1 MVKRSSTPS
10 QQVRSKRAKLKM
22 IHQMKAT
29 DRPTEVKAMLQERRE
44 LLLRKLSSNKR
55 KAKSY
60 CRLIPGDAPHQLVR
74 NIGCWEHA
82 IDAWM
87 RDVTA
92 TAIEIVAKFNELQHE
107 HIALL
112 TR

>member
-29 DRPTEVKAMLQERRE
+29 DRPTEVKAMLQERRQE
-44 LLLRKLSSNKR
+44 MSRQLCASNNRAKLF
-55 KAKSY
+55 
-60 CRLIPGDAPHQLVR
+60 CQVMPGDATQLIM
-74 NIGCWEHA
+74 NIGRCGQA

-92 TAIEIVAKFNELQHE
+92 TATEIVAKWHDILQE
-107 HIALL
+107 DVTLRI
-112 TR
+112 R